1 MNKILYGFP
10 FYMYN
15 PSTCI
20 QYQVE
25 LRTTL
30 NGFLK
35 ELNWEVETNLVR
47 SSQEVTNEIADES
60 NAGITCDD

>member
-1 MNKILYGFP
+1 MKKLQAGAKAIICLMNKILYGFP

-20 QYQVE
+20 QYQIE
-25 LRTTL
+25 LQTTL

-35 ELNWEVETNLVR
+35 ELNLRRRWKQVL
-47 SSQEVTNEIADES
+47 
-60 NAGITCDD
+60 